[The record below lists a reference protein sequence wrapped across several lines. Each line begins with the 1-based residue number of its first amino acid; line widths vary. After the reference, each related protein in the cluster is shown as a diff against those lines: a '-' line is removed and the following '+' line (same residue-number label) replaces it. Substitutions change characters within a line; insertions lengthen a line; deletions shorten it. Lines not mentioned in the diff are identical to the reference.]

1 MARVGGR
8 WPGQLN
14 RSMLSII
21 NRKRMARLGVV
32 AIVATVSYSAI
43 VLTPWSI
50 GPCGEDDGMQSYS
63 PDAKHLAKVF
73 VRSCGATTG
82 WQTHV
87 NLRSRLS
94 YFNPSWEGVVRQD
107 EVFSI
112 SCWKK
117 LNLVWKDNA
126 NLEIQHS
133 VCERCYQGQDGA
145 NLERNL
151 WRGINISYRELPCDR
166 IPKEN

>member
-1 MARVGGR
+1 
-8 WPGQLN
+8 
-14 RSMLSII
+14 MLFLVS
-21 NRKRMARLGVV
+21 RKRIAWLGVSAFV
-32 AIVATVSYSAI
+32 AVLSYAAI
-43 VLTPWSI
+43 VLAPWSI

-63 PDAKHLAKVF
+63 PDGKHLARVF

-87 NLRSRLS
+87 NLRSRWS
-94 YFNPSWEGVVRQD
+94 YFNPSWEGIVRQD

-117 LNLVWKDNA
+117 LNLVWKDEG

-133 VCERCYQGQDGA
+133 VCERCNQGQDGA
-145 NLERNL
+145 TLEQNV
-151 WRGINISYRELPCDR
+151 WRGINISYHELPCDR
-166 IPKEN
+166 VQKEN